1 MKTRFIQ
8 EPFESMIERSLERAR
23 KLDAGEG
30 LEVDNVISFEDP
42 LDLLELLSVERIRL
56 LKAARGTPI
65 PVDELARKLGRPR
78 PSVMRDI
85 KRLEALG
92 VLERRREPNPGHG
105 RMTLVQTVGERF
117 ELTAAF

>member
-8 EPFESMIERSLERAR
+8 EPFEAMTQRSIERAR
-23 KLDAGEG
+23 KLDAGEPI
-30 LEVDNVISFEDP
+30 EPDNIISFEDP

-56 LKAARGTPI
+56 LKAARGKPLS
-65 PVDELARKLGRPR
+65 VDDLARKLGRPR

-92 VLERRREPNPGHG
+92 VLDQRRETNPGHG
-105 RMTLVQTVGERF
+105 QRTLVQTVGDRF